1 MRATPYLHWYG
12 FRRLWAGPE
21 IDIILN
27 SDNELETRTFIW
39 STWLEL
45 KRNGWG
51 GLRIHRN
58 FENLAEDFEIREGII
73 IPRGKYSYNNYNLML
88 NAEGKVFN
96 GRFGFNVGDFYNGT
110 RRGFDL
116 RLDLRFGGRFSVEPR
131 YEFNR
136 VTLPKQGTPDEKT
149 SFDTNVFGGRVV
161 YSFSTD
167 LFTKLYV
174 QWNSDRNLVTTNFLV
189 NYIYQPGSDFYL
201 VFNQT
206 YGTDSLTSG
215 LLDTTLVGK
224 VTYWWNP

>member
-1 MRATPYLHWYG
+1 M
-12 FRRLWAGPE
+12 F
-21 IDIILN
+21 
-27 SDNELETRTFIW
+27 
-39 STWLEL
+39 
-45 KRNGWG
+45 
-51 GLRIHRN
+51 
-58 FENLAEDFEIREGII
+58 
-73 IPRGKYSYNNYNLML
+73 
-88 NAEGKVFN
+88 NAEGQVFN
-96 GRFGFNVGDFYNGT
+96 GRFGFNIGDFYNGT

-116 RLDLRFGGRFSVEPR
+116 RLDLRFAGRFSVEPR

-136 VTLPKQGTPDEKT
+136 VTLPEG
-149 SFDTNVFGGRVV
+149 SFNTNVFGGRIV

-189 NYIYQPGSDFYL
+189 NYVYQPGSDFYL

-206 YGTDSLTSG
+206 YGTDSVSTG